1 MYYKLG
7 QACVTNWGSF
17 VLLQI
22 RANVFTN
29 WGSFIIVNY
38 GKLIYFMRTV
48 PKLGDLMKPLESIIR
63 LKFIPSITGGHICSD
78 DERKLLLLPTRYGSL
93 AISLFHKIASFEY
106 ENSKKLTIFLSQIIK
121 DQSKVYHVNEMDHR
135 KIKSG
140 IKSERQHHYK
150 NTLNELRNNMS
161 DSQVRLNNVSQE
173 KGVSN
178 WLTPYPISE
187 HGFDLNKQKF

>member
-1 MYYKLG
+1 
-7 QACVTNWGSF
+7 
-17 VLLQI
+17 
-22 RANVFTN
+22 
-29 WGSFIIVNY
+29 
-38 GKLIYFMRTV
+38 MRTV
-48 PKLGDLMKPLESIIR
+48 PKLGDLMTPLESIIR
-63 LKFIPSITGGHICSD
+63 LKYIPSITGGHICSD
-78 DERKLLLLPTRYGSL
+78 DERKLPLLPTRYGSL

-161 DSQVRLNNVSQE
+161 DSQIRLNNVSQE